1 MAADRKLGD
10 ELAEDVAVL
19 SDDDI
24 RRQNEEQESG
34 GGGGGSDNGA
44 GTGGAAEE
52 TGSGLSSDAGGMSAG
67 DTGGYS
73 TQGYSG
79 TASSEDETGSGES
92 STSNETSNNT
102 DGGSDGGSDARD
114 PDDPTNQ
121 GGMTGGVDGPVSTTG
136 DDGSG
141 GIVSSVDTPEGV
153 EVTVVAPTD
162 GIDPIHP
169 EPDFEDAGTIC
180 FDGDPSMSNNP
191 SYWFAKGYMDG
202 YNFPL
207 AGADTP
213 DGLNPDLA
221 DCYGTGARAGKNAAT
236 EARDAARNDGPAA
249 GPERPGR
256 SIREVEE
263 EYQRDWEKYLEH
275 DMPHTDGEE
284 YDTTTPP
291 GTWTWS
297 TQPVE

>member
-1 MAADRKLGD
+1 MAAGREPGE

-24 RRQNEEQESG
+24 RRQNEEQEG
-34 GGGGGSDNGA
+34 GRGGGGSDNGA
-44 GTGGAAEE
+44 GSGGAAEE

-67 DTGGYS
+67 ETGGYS

-79 TASSEDETGSGES
+79 NASSEDETGSGES

-102 DGGSDGGSDARD
+102 DGGSDGSDARD

-136 DDGSG
+136 DDGRG
-141 GIVSSVDTPEGV
+141 GIVSSVDTPDGV

-256 SIREVEE
+256 SIKEVEE

-284 YDTTTPP
+284 YDPTTPP